1 MTDTN
6 MMTSAAAQETALPPH
21 AQADVA
27 DLAPTGDAEWAVAAE
42 KTRVL
47 LANAR
52 ATLFANLLNALILVA
67 ALSTSTLPLAIVA
80 VWMMMMVLSLVLR
93 ISVMRA
99 WGQRTSDPFVWLK
112 WFTASSA
119 VMGIAWGA
127 VGVFLFFYLN
137 QVYAGLI
144 IFILAGMTA
153 GAAATN
159 GVHARAAIAFAV
171 PVLIPVLVYFAML
184 GTVVGGAM
192 AMLVAVFFAM
202 MVKVARTAE
211 SSLSEMVALK
221 EEKSTLADT
230 MQETVC
236 QLTETQVRL
245 EENAEELHRLATT
258 DSLTGAMN
266 RRHFFDQIKKEVY
279 RAERYDRAV
288 ALAAF
293 DIDHFKRINDTYG
306 HAAGD
311 ECLKKFVDMI
321 NENIRESDIFARFGG
336 EEFVLVLPETEISDA
351 LQLCERL
358 RVSVADLVVHHNGSD
373 ITFTVSAGVTAIEPR
388 EYDFDRPLARADAAL
403 YAAKRD
409 GRNAVQFNP
418 AISRNTG
425 SH

>member
-1 MTDTN
+1 MTGSTVARYTPAVEPDSHN
-6 MMTSAAAQETALPPH
+6 GNERAAEKDATPH
-21 AQADVA
+21 AGRSV
-27 DLAPTGDAEWAVAAE
+27 VAAE

-47 LANAR
+47 LSNAR

-67 ALSTSTLPLAIVA
+67 ALSTSTLPLAVVA
-80 VWMMMMVLSLVLR
+80 VWMMMMVLSLFLR
-93 ISVMRA
+93 ISVMRS
-99 WGQRTSDPFVWLK
+99 WDRKTSDPAVWLK
-112 WFTASSA
+112 WFTVSSA

-127 VGVFLFFYLN
+127 VGVFLFFYLQ

-171 PVLIPVLVYFAML
+171 PVLVPVLIYFAVL

-192 AMLVAVFFAM
+192 ALLVVVFFAM

-211 SSLSEMVALK
+211 NSLTEMVALK
-221 EEKSTLADT
+221 EEKSTLAAS
-230 MQETVC
+230 MQETVSE
-236 QLTETQVRL
+236 LTESQTKL
-245 EENAEELHRLATT
+245 EESAEELHRLATT

-266 RRHFFDQIKKEVY
+266 RRHFFEQIKKEVY

-293 DIDHFKRINDTYG
+293 DIDHFKRINDSYG

-311 ECLKKFVDMI
+311 ECLVKFVDLI
-321 NENIRESDIFARFGG
+321 NDNIRESDIFARFGG

-358 RVSVADLVVHHNGSD
+358 RVSVADLVVRHGDTEIS
-373 ITFTVSAGVTAIEPR
+373 FTVSVGVTGIEPG
-388 EYDFDRPLARADAAL
+388 ELDFDRPLARADAAL

-418 AISRNTG
+418 AINSNLG
-425 SH
+425 AH

>member
-1 MTDTN
+1 MTDANT
-6 MMTSAAAQETALPPH
+6 MTSATACEPALLPDR
-21 AQADVA
+21 QANVA
-27 DLAPTGDAEWAVAAE
+27 DTAPTADATWAVAAE

-47 LANAR
+47 LSNAR

-99 WGQRTSDPFVWLK
+99 WGQKTSDPFVWLK

-119 VMGIAWGA
+119 VMGCAWGA

-171 PVLIPVLVYFAML
+171 PVLIPVLVYFAVL

-211 SSLSEMVALK
+211 TSLTDMVALK
-221 EEKSTLADT
+221 EEKSILAAT

-236 QLTETQVRL
+236 ELTESQTKL
-245 EENAEELHRLATT
+245 EESAEELHRLATT

-266 RRHFFDQIKKEVY
+266 RRHFFEQTKKEVY

-311 ECLKKFVDMI
+311 ECLIKFVDMI
-321 NENIRESDIFARFGG
+321 NDNIRESDIFARFGG

-358 RVSVADLVVHHNGSD
+358 RMSVAELVVNHADSD
-373 ITFTVSAGVTAIEPR
+373 ITFTVSVGVTGIEPG
-388 EYDFDRPLARADAAL
+388 ELDFDRPLARADAAL

-418 AISRNTG
+418 AINNNIG
-425 SH
+425 AH